1 MGAGIPNYGLC
12 RLDFGGNFAV
22 MVDDPEPLKKKKN
35 FDVPKEEEGKVEIT
49 GHYFIGHG
57 LL

>member
-1 MGAGIPNYGLC
+1 
-12 RLDFGGNFAV
+12 
-22 MVDDPEPLKKKKN
+22 MVDDPEPLKKKMN